1 MRYILGVLFFGV
13 VLLGCSDSKT
23 LEIKGLDSDGFKE
36 DRGGC
41 NGSRKGQLDLI
52 KNNKDA
58 FLGISE
64 NELFKYIGRYDY
76 QVLDKKNEKVFVY
89 YLEPGNHCQY
99 MQNST
104 DAESIVFYI
113 NAVKLVKQVVIQKG
127 GHEAH

>member
-1 MRYILGVLFFGV
+1 MKYLLVILSVSI
-13 VLLGCSDSKT
+13 LLGCSESKKV
-23 LEIKGLDSDGFKE
+23 EIKGLDSGLFKE

-41 NGSRKGQLDLI
+41 NGDRKKQLDI
-52 KNNKDA
+52 IRENKDQ

-76 QVLDKKNEKVFVY
+76 QVLDKKNLKVFVY
-89 YLEPGNHCQY
+89 YLEPGNHCEY

-104 DAESIVFYI
+104 EAESIVFYI
-113 NAVKLVKQVVIQKG
+113 NAVKLVKEVVVQKG

>member
-1 MRYILGVLFFGV
+1 MRYLLVVLFFGV
-13 VLLGCSDSKT
+13 VFGCSESKK
-23 LEIKGLDSDGFKE
+23 LEITGLDSDGFKE

-52 KNNKDA
+52 KNNKDE

-89 YLEPGNHCQY
+89 YLEPGNHCEY

>member
-1 MRYILGVLFFGV
+1 MRHIIF
-13 VLLGCSDSKT
+13 VLLSVIIGACSESKP
-23 LEIKGLDSDGFKE
+23 LEIQGLDSAGFKE

-41 NGSRKGQLDLI
+41 NGNRKSQLDLI
-52 KNNKDA
+52 IQQKDA

-127 GHEAH
+127 GHEPH

>member
-1 MRYILGVLFFGV
+1 MRYLLIVLFFGV
-13 VLLGCSDSKT
+13 FLGCSESKK
-23 LEIKGLDSDGFKE
+23 LEITGLDSDGFKE

-52 KNNKDA
+52 KNNKDE

-89 YLEPGNHCQY
+89 YLEPGNHCEY